1 MRIAL
6 LEVVAMQGG
15 HEVEFDRLIVH
26 SLRALGHQPV
36 FLVPPNF
43 SFKIDYQAE
52 THFLHGG
59 KAIAHSNVSPFKRI
73 VLSTFFL
80 FILLYD
86 RLHHH

>member
-6 LEVVAMQGG
+6 LEVVATQGG

-52 THFLHGG
+52 THFYMVARLLPIPMSLHS
-59 KAIAHSNVSPFKRI
+59 KE
-73 VLSTFFL
+73 LSFQ
-80 FILLYD
+80 
-86 RLHHH
+86 H